1 MPSEWAKG
9 LEHLIW
15 GSLLVG
21 QDFHPAS
28 VRHDRN
34 PIPQTYAGESLR
46 FRAVLCDLRPRFI
59 PKCRVGR
66 GYRAVSRN
74 GRVLLA
80 SNVSIDLLI
89 EREADI
95 RLQPWRKVILP
106 GERPE
111 TYGVLMCARCSDPD
125 HRSGLESEAIYRS
138 CLVREPQS
146 TADLAVDVGGG
157 MMLVFFPRIESTSK
171 QRV

>member
-21 QDFHPAS
+21 QDSNPA
-28 VRHDRN
+28 
-34 PIPQTYAGESLR
+34 PQPSAYESLCL
-46 FRAVLCDLRPRFI
+46 RAVLCDLRPRFI

-66 GYRAVSRN
+66 GYRAVARN

-80 SNVSIDLLI
+80 SNVPMESFI
-89 EREADI
+89 EREAQI

-138 CLVREPQS
+138 CLVSEPPA

-157 MMLVFFPRIESTSK
+157 MVLVFFPRIESA
-171 QRV
+171 RECL

>member
-15 GSLLVG
+15 GTMLAGQESVPAPQVSAYDSLC
-21 QDFHPAS
+21 
-28 VRHDRN
+28 
-34 PIPQTYAGESLR
+34 

-111 TYGVLMCARCSDPD
+111 TYGVLMCARCLDPD

-138 CLVREPQS
+138 CLVSEPPS

-157 MMLVFFPRIESTSK
+157 MVLVFLSPN
-171 QRV
+171 

>member
-1 MPSEWAKG
+1 MSLDWASNLK
-9 LEHLIW
+9 HLIW
-15 GSLLVG
+15 GPLLPR
-21 QDFHPAS
+21 QDSNPA
-28 VRHDRN
+28 
-34 PIPQTYAGESLR
+34 PQPSAYESLCL
-46 FRAVLCDLRPRFI
+46 RAVLCDLRPRFI

-80 SNVSIDLLI
+80 SNVSMDLLI

-106 GERPE
+106 GQRPE

-138 CLVREPQS
+138 CLVSEPPS

-157 MMLVFFPRIESTSK
+157 MVLVFFPRIESARK
-171 QRV
+171 CL

>member
-15 GSLLVG
+15 GTMLAGRESV
-21 QDFHPAS
+21 PADS
-28 VRHDRN
+28 
-34 PIPQTYAGESLR
+34 ESIC
-46 FRAVLCDLRPRFI
+46 FQAILCDLRHRFI

-66 GYRAVSRN
+66 GYRAVARN

-80 SNVSIDLLI
+80 SNVPMDLLI

-125 HRSGLESEAIYRS
+125 HCSGLKRETVYHAH
-138 CLVREPQS
+138 LVREPPS
-146 TADLAVDVGGG
+146 TADLVIDVGGG
-157 MMLVFFPRIESTSK
+157 MTLVFFRRIESTRK
-171 QRV
+171 K

>member
-1 MPSEWAKG
+1 MTKS

-21 QDFHPAS
+21 QDSNLAS
-28 VRHDRN
+28 QASAYE
-34 PIPQTYAGESLR
+34 PLC
-46 FRAVLCDLRPRFI
+46 FRATLCDLRPRFI
-59 PKCRVGR
+59 PKCCVGR

-80 SNVSIDLLI
+80 SNVSMDLLI

-111 TYGVLMCARCSDPD
+111 TYGVLMCARCLDPD
-125 HRSGLESEAIYRS
+125 HRSGLESETIYRS
-138 CLVREPQS
+138 CLVSETQS

>member
-9 LEHLIW
+9 LEQLIW
-15 GSLLVG
+15 GSLLVRR
-21 QDFHPAS
+21 DSNPA
-28 VRHDRN
+28 
-34 PIPQTYAGESLR
+34 PQPSAYESLCLR
-46 FRAVLCDLRPRFI
+46 TVLCDLHPRFI

-66 GYRAVSRN
+66 GYRAVARN

-80 SNVSIDLLI
+80 SNVPMDLLI
-89 EREADI
+89 ERKAQI

-125 HRSGLESEAIYRS
+125 HRSGLRQETVYHAHLVSET
-138 CLVREPQS
+138 PS

-157 MMLVFFPRIESTSK
+157 MVLVFLSPN
-171 QRV
+171 